1 MTLRILALATA
12 LAVAGSA
19 GAATVAGV
27 NVPESATL
35 GGQTLVLNG
44 AGLRKKYAVA
54 KVYVGAL
61 YLPSKTNNADA
72 ALASGSAK
80 VTMAFLRDVDHDK
93 LAEAWHEGFAG
104 NNAPADVAKH
114 KADLDRFVSMFSD
127 VEEGQLVEVDFATGA
142 GVSVAIA
149 GKAKGAVANDE
160 FAKLVL
166 RIWLGPKPPSDDLKA
181 GMLGK
186 N

>member
-1 MTLRILALATA
+1 MTLRILALAAA
-12 LAVAGSA
+12 LAVAASA
-19 GAATVAGV
+19 GAASIAGV
-27 NVPESATL
+27 AVPEQATL
-35 GGQTLVLNG
+35 GGQKLVLNG
-44 AGLRKKYAVA
+44 AGLRKKYGVA

-80 VTMAFLRDVDHDK
+80 VTMHFLRDVDHDK
-93 LAEAWHEGFAG
+93 LSEAWHDGFAG
-104 NNAPADVAKH
+104 NNAAADVGKH
-114 KADLDRFVSMFSD
+114 QANLDRFVSLFSD
-127 VEEGQLVEVDFATGA
+127 VKEGQVIEVDFAAGA
-142 GVSVAIA
+142 GVSVSIA
-149 GKAKGAVANDE
+149 GKLKGAVADEE
-160 FAKLVL
+160 FAKRVL